1 MMGREELLKKL
12 QLEDEE
18 LKHLLRHFGQFLHDL
33 NNDAERKV
41 VKRTLPTLCEALAWL
56 GSGVTEAELR
66 ELFGGSYYD
75 DGEPI
80 MVCYF
85 AGGDRA

>member
-12 QLEDEE
+12 QLKDDE
-18 LKHLLRHFGQFLHDL
+18 LKHLLHHFGRFLDAL
-33 NNDAERKV
+33 ENDAERKV
-41 VKRTLPTLCEALAWL
+41 VKRSLPTLCEARVWL
-56 GSGVTEAELR
+56 GSGATEAELR
-66 ELFGGSYYD
+66 ELFGGSYYA